1 MGFRSSSILVA
12 VAAIFIISGKFK
24 ISKFFII
31 IFFTILFNVSDFTTV
46 NSLSLPHRFLPGPPR
61 GPRPPQFFPRL
72 GRPSSNLDRRS
83 LEEDSDEDENESQ
96 ARVEPQITP
105 LNRDECLAKLLCGMS
120 VPVTG
125 GGSPKNGYYSEY
137 ANIVAKFFEAFP

>member
-1 MGFRSSSILVA
+1 MESFSILPA
-12 VAAIFIISGKFK
+12 R
-24 ISKFFII
+24 
-31 IFFTILFNVSDFTTV
+31 L
-46 NSLSLPHRFLPGPPR
+46 RQRPGPR
-61 GPRPPQFFPRL
+61 RPHPHPLLKRE
-72 GRPSSNLDRRS
+72 GEGSVEEESD
-83 LEEDSDEDENESQ
+83 EEDNESQ

-125 GGSPKNGYYSEY
+125 TGAPKDGYYTQY